1 MTKLR
6 PLPLLEI
13 VESYLDYNPETG
25 IGVWKRK
32 RMGPGRQV
40 KVGLPAGTINNQG
53 YIYIG
58 LFGQRYAAHR
68 LFWLLYYK
76 QDPGS
81 KFIDHMDLNKSNNK
95 IANLRLVTKSENGLN
110 TLLPSN
116 NKTGVVGVH
125 YCNTTQKFVAQ
136 IKVNNQPRHLGR
148 FENIEDAIIAR
159 QKAFIRYA

>member
-32 RMGPGRQV
+32 TTPNTPIKIRS
-40 KVGLPAGTINNQG
+40 KAGSTRNNG
-53 YIYIG
+53 YVYIK
-58 LFGQRYAAHR
+58 LFGKEYAAHR

>member
-1 MTKLR
+1 MTRSK
-6 PLPLLEI
+6 PLPPLEI
-13 VESYLDYNPETG
+13 VESYIDYNPETG

-32 RMGPGRQV
+32 TTPNTPIKIGS
-40 KVGLPAGTINNQG
+40 KVGYTKNNG
-53 YIYIG
+53 YVYIKF
-58 LFGQRYAAHR
+58 FGKEYAAHR

-81 KFIDHMDLNKSNNK
+81 KFIDHMDLNRSNNK

-110 TLLPSN
+110 TSLSSN
-116 NKTGVVGVH
+116 NKTGAVGVH
-125 YCNTTQKFVAQ
+125 YCNRTQKFVAR
-136 IKVNNQPRHLGR
+136 IKIHDQPRHLGC